1 MHASIHRLPAGFGSS
16 DAWLLAQ
23 HFRTGGDVASAA
35 RASSPGRTHVIV
47 CAQPADCSRL
57 AAEIAWFAP
66 ELAIARLPDWET
78 LPYDSLSPH
87 QDLVSERLAALHR
100 LQQGKLDVLLV
111 AASTAAHRLA
121 PPSWLASRTFQFA
134 QGMKIDEAALK
145 SQLTL
150 AGYEHVEQVLRPGEY
165 TVRGGLIDLFPMG
178 SPLPYRLDL
187 FDDELE
193 SLRTFDP
200 DTQRSLYPVREV
212 NLLPGREFPLDEPA
226 RTAFRGRWR
235 ERFDGD
241 PSRVTLYR
249 DIGNGVAPAGIE
261 YYLPLFFE
269 QTATL
274 FDYLPDSTELIL
286 HGDIQG
292 QLQAFRQDARQRFD
306 FIGHDAERPA
316 LTPDE
321 LFLTP
326 EQFFVRS
333 QAFARVSVP
342 TVSPDARDLAA
353 GGQTDSNPTSP
364 MPPATGRARAFNA
377 FAVPNVAVNRRQD
390 DPVGA
395 LRNVLD
401 APPLITATP
410 EKRLIIAESLGR
422 RETLQELFA
431 ESGLKVATA
440 EDWATAMATDA
451 AVVLTIGP
459 LQRGF
464 RLADGQLLVITES
477 ELFPSFVRQNKR
489 SKGQTTQVDTLIRDL
504 SELKPGDPVV
514 HAQHGIGR
522 YMGLVNI
529 DLGDGPAEFL
539 HLTYAGD
546 ATLYVPVAMLHLI
559 GRYSGAAPENA
570 PLHTLGS
577 GQWDKARR
585 KAAEKARDTAVELL
599 DLYARR
605 AARPGHAFQFEPAGY
620 AAFAEGFGFEETPD
634 QQAAIHAVVQD
645 LIAPKPMD
653 RLVCGDVGFG
663 KTEVALRAA
672 YVAASTGRQ
681 VAVLTPTTLL
691 AEQHFQTFSDR
702 FSSFPLNVAELSR
715 FGTAKSTRTTL
726 EGLAGGKVD
735 IVIGTHKLL
744 SKDVKFRDL
753 GLVIIDE
760 EHRFGVRQKEALKNL
775 RAEIDVLTLTAT
787 PIPRTLAMSLE
798 GIRDFSVIATAP
810 QKRLAIRT
818 FVRKETGGTIR
829 EAMLREL
836 KRGGQ
841 VYFLHNEVGTIENRR
856 QMLAELVPEARIEV
870 AHGQMP
876 ERELERVM
884 RDFHQQRFN
893 VLLCT
898 TIIETGIDVPT
909 ANTIIMHRADKFGLA
924 QLHQLRGRVGR
935 SHHQA
940 YAYLLIPDEE
950 AITKDATKRLEAIQM
965 MEDLG
970 AGFYLSMHDLEI
982 RGAGEVLGDSQSG
995 EMQEVGFSLYTDM
1008 LQQAVEALKSGRE
1021 PDLAATMARVPEIK
1035 LHAPALLPEDYCP
1048 DVHERLIL
1056 YKRLANARDSVEL
1069 TQLREELADR
1079 FGKLPEAAKTLIES
1093 HRLRLMA
1100 TDIGLAKVDADTDAI
1115 LLQFDPEPKTS
1126 PAQILAFA
1134 QGRRDTT
1141 FAGQDR
1147 LRIKVTSKDIGE
1159 RLQTVRSI
1167 LQALLPKADAK
1178 ADAHAGGRGSGT
1190 GAGVGSGTGSRAG
1203 EGAGGASGKKG
1214 SKKGKKATA
1223 GSASASDGADAAARA
1238 AAEEAARTARDV
1250 AAIAAHTPTPPARP
1264 RGRSRYGS
1272 APASATVPSGS
1283 SRRTKAYRF

>member
-1 MHASIHRLPAGFGSS
+1 MLGLPCSGRGRSPHAFDRDDRFAILTASIHRLPAGFGSS

-23 HFRTGGDVASAA
+23 RLAPENATAVSAA
-35 RASSPGRTHVIV
+35 HDDPTERPPVTGKTRVIV

-66 ELAIARLPDWET
+66 ALAIARLPDWET

-87 QDLVSERLAALHR
+87 QDLVSERLSALYR
-100 LQQGKLDVLLV
+100 LQGRKLDVLLV

-121 PPSWLASRTFQFA
+121 PPSWLASRTFQFS
-134 QGMKIDEAALK
+134 QSMKLDEAALK
-145 SQLTL
+145 AQLTL

-178 SPLPYRLDL
+178 SALPYRLDL
-187 FDDELE
+187 FDDELD

-200 DTQRSLYPVREV
+200 DTQRSLYPVKAV
-212 NLLPGREFPLDEPA
+212 KLLPGREFPLDEAA
-226 RTAFRGRWR
+226 RSAFRGRWR

-241 PSRVTLYR
+241 PSRVALYR
-249 DIGNGVAPAGIE
+249 DIGNGVTASGIE
-261 YYLPLFFE
+261 YYLPLFFDE
-269 QTATL
+269 TATL
-274 FDYLPDSTELIL
+274 FDYLPEDAEIIL
-286 HGDIQG
+286 HGDVQG
-292 QLQAFRQDARQRFD
+292 QLQAFRTDARQRFD

-333 QAFARVSVP
+333 QAFARFSLP
-342 TVSPDARDLAA
+342 TVSADARGIATGPADGADTQAPVSEAA
-353 GGQTDSNPTSP
+353 GAASAASDDERRDAAAPGDDSPKSTEGTELSESG
-364 MPPATGRARAFNA
+364 ADGGRTRPVHAV
-377 FAVPNVAVNRRQD
+377 AVPDVAVNRRQD
-390 DPVGA
+390 DPIGA
-395 LRNVLD
+395 LRNMLD
-401 APPLITATP
+401 APAPVAGIA

-431 ESGLKVATA
+431 ESGLKMATA
-440 EDWATAMATDA
+440 EDWQTAMATDA
-451 AVVLTIGP
+451 TVVLTVGP

-464 RLADGQLLVITES
+464 RLVDGQLLVITES
-477 ELFPSFVRQNKR
+477 ELFPSFVRQGKR
-489 SKGQTTQVDTLIRDL
+489 NKGQTTQVDTLIRDL

-529 DLGDGPAEFL
+529 DLGEGAAEFL
-539 HLTYAGD
+539 HLSYAND

-605 AARPGHAFQFEPAGY
+605 AARPGHAFKFDPAGY

-691 AEQHFQTFSDR
+691 AEQHFQTFNDR

-715 FGTAKSTRTTL
+715 FGTAKSTRNTL
-726 EGLAGGKVD
+726 EGIESGKID

-965 MEDLG
+965 MEELG
-970 AGFYLSMHDLEI
+970 AGFFLSMHDLEI
-982 RGAGEVLGDSQSG
+982 RGAGEVLGDNQSG

-1021 PDLAATMARVPEIK
+1021 PDLAATLAHVPEIK
-1035 LHAPALLPEDYCP
+1035 LHAPALLPDDYCP

-1069 TQLREELADR
+1069 SQLREELIDR
-1079 FGKLPEAAKTLIES
+1079 FGKLPEAAQTLIES

-1100 TDIGLAKVDADTDAI
+1100 TDIGLAKIDADSDGI
-1115 LLQFDPEPKTS
+1115 LLQFDPEPRT
-1126 PAQILAFA
+1126 PPTQILAFA
-1134 QGRRDTT
+1134 QARRDTS

-1147 LRIKVTSKDIGE
+1147 LRIKVASKDTAECI
-1159 RLQTVRSI
+1159 QTLRSI
-1167 LQALLPKADAK
+1167 LQALLPKAAAEPSAAPSVPAGTASDRKAAK
-1178 ADAHAGGRGSGT
+1178 
-1190 GAGVGSGTGSRAG
+1190 
-1203 EGAGGASGKKG
+1203 
-1214 SKKGKKATA
+1214 KKGKM
-1223 GSASASDGADAAARA
+1223 
-1238 AAEEAARTARDV
+1238 V
-1250 AAIAAHTPTPPARP
+1250 
-1264 RGRSRYGS
+1264 RS
-1272 APASATVPSGS
+1272 
-1283 SRRTKAYRF
+1283 